1 MKITTMKIC
10 PDGTQTRLDIIL
22 VMEKFFMMIKMGR
35 KLRVKKN
42 LHLHNLFK
50 HLFYTYFVERLD
62 LRTCKAAD
70 GGGVYAFSRCFFC
83 QELASLVALL
93 LFLKYILAKNH
104 DNQLLWLRDMRSS
117 HFLINCVFFTVCL
130 LKYS

>member
-35 KLRVKKN
+35 KLRVKKKH

-50 HLFYTYFVERLD
+50 HVFYTYFVERLD

-70 GGGVYAFSRCFFC
+70 GGRGLPFF
-83 QELASLVALL
+83 E
-93 LFLKYILAKNH
+93 
-104 DNQLLWLRDMRSS
+104 M
-117 HFLINCVFFTVCL
+117 VFFVKSWRL
-130 LKYS
+130 S